1 LTRQEAIGRWL
12 LSKKKKDG
20 TWIHGWDLP
29 RWADHLEKGHL
40 DEIPENRKDESIGTE
55 TAQAYA
61 AELRNNPDKHA
72 QEMLRAIERGE
83 KLEEDPSGS

>member
-1 LTRQEAIGRWL
+1 MALTRQEAIGRAIL
-12 LSKKKKDG
+12 DQKKKYPDVKTSD
-20 TWIHGWDLP
+20 I
-29 RWADHLEKGHL
+29 ADELFVPSVFKKF
-40 DEIPENRKDESIGTE
+40 PENRKDESIGTE

>member
-1 LTRQEAIGRWL
+1 MTRQEALGNSIISHMRTAKVSASDAADYVMENYL
-12 LSKKKKDG
+12 HK
-20 TWIHGWDLP
+20 LP
-29 RWADHLEKGHL
+29 D
-40 DEIPENRKDESIGTE
+40 NRKDESIGTE

>member
-1 LTRQEAIGRWL
+1 MRTAKVSASDAADYVMENYLH
-12 LSKKKKDG
+12 K
-20 TWIHGWDLP
+20 LP
-29 RWADHLEKGHL
+29 D
-40 DEIPENRKDESIGTE
+40 NRKDESIGTE